1 MKPYDTV
8 GYYQPVLVLFV
19 LTINLEIKHFQTE
32 IKHFQTIKLGHYK
45 SVNFLK
51 LLDSFLFVIHQQTVN
66 CFIEICITSY

>member
-19 LTINLEIKHFQTE
+19 LTINLEIKHFQT
-32 IKHFQTIKLGHYK
+32 IKLGHYK

-51 LLDSFLFVIHQQTVN
+51 LLDSFLFVNHQQTVN
-66 CFIEICITSY
+66 CFIELCITSY

>member
-19 LTINLEIKHFQTE
+19 LPINLEIKHFQT
-32 IKHFQTIKLGHYK
+32 IKFGHYK

-51 LLDSFLFVIHQQTVN
+51 LLDSFLFVNHQQTVN